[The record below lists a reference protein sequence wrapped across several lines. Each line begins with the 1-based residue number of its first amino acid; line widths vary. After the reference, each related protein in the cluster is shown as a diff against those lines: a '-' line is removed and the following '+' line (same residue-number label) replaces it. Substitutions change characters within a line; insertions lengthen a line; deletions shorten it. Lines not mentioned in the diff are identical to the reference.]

1 MEKSIHGAVRVR
13 FAPSPTGEL
22 HLGGAR
28 TALYNWLFAR
38 KNNGTFILRIE
49 DTDELRSTIE
59 SVNNII
65 EGLKWLKIDWDEGP
79 DIVQDDK
86 NGTPRFVEKGPFG
99 PYFQMK
105 RLHLYR
111 KYAEELLNKGL
122 AYYCYCT
129 EEELEIMRQEMLRRK
144 LPPKYP
150 GICRNLT
157 EEERKRKENEGRKKV
172 LRFKTPLTNST
183 SFIDYIRGEINF
195 DNSLLDDFV
204 IMKSNNTPT
213 YNFAVVVDDHLM
225 NITHV
230 LRGDDHISNT
240 PRQILLYRAFGWEPP
255 QFAHFPMIHG
265 TDRAR
270 LSKRHGAVSVIEY
283 KKQGYSPIAMV
294 NYLSLLGWSTEDS
307 QQVFTSI
314 EELINKFSLE
324 RCGKSS
330 AIFDPNKLLWLN
342 SVHVRNMTEEEI
354 FESSYEFFTRE
365 NIHIDK
371 KSPQYEIAIKAISL
385 EKEKI
390 KLFSEVPHLVK
401 FFIVDDDKLEY
412 ESEAIEKLKKIEK
425 HMSILYELKIKLKQ
439 VEKFESTV
447 LEKVVRDYAGERK
460 YSTSD
465 VFHTLRIAVSGRTK
479 GPSLFAMLELLG
491 KERVLRR
498 IKNFLSLK
506 LTQHV

>member
-1 MEKSIHGAVRVR
+1 MERNTQTVRVR

-49 DTDELRSTIE
+49 DTDEMRSTIE
-59 SVNNII
+59 SVNSII

-79 DIVQDDK
+79 EIVYDK
-86 NGTPRFVEKGPFG
+86 NGTPQFTEKGSFG

-105 RLHLYR
+105 RLHLYK
-111 KYAEELLNKGL
+111 KYAEELLNRDL

-129 EEELEIMRQEMLRRK
+129 EEELEIMRQDMLRRK
-144 LPPKYP
+144 IPPKYP
-150 GICRNLT
+150 GVCRNLT
-157 EEERKRKENEGRKKV
+157 EEERKKKENEGRKKV
-172 LRFKTPLTNST
+172 LRFKTPPTGVT
-183 SFIDYIRGEINF
+183 SFIDCIRGEINF

-204 IMKSNNTPT
+204 IMKSNGIPT
-213 YNFAVVVDDHLM
+213 YNFAVVIDDHLM

-240 PRQILLYRAFGWEPP
+240 PKQILLYKAFGWEPP
-255 QFAHFPMIHG
+255 KFAHFPMIHG
-265 TDRAR
+265 ADRTR

-307 QQVFTSI
+307 QQVFSSI
-314 EELINKFSLE
+314 EELIDKFSLE

-342 SVHVRNMTEEEI
+342 SIHIRAMTEEEI
-354 FESSYEFFTRE
+354 FENSYEFFVKE
-365 NIHIDK
+365 NVYIERGT
-371 KSPQYEIAIKAISL
+371 PQYKLVIKAISL

-390 KLFSEVPHLVK
+390 KLFSEVPYLVR
-401 FFIVDDDKLEY
+401 FFIVDDDKVEY
-412 ESEAIEKLKKIEK
+412 EKEAIEKLKRLGKCRN
-425 HMSILYELKIKLKQ
+425 ILDELKIKLSG
-439 VEKFESTV
+439 VEKFGSAT
-447 LEKVVRDYAGERK
+447 LEKVVRSYAEEK
-460 YSTSD
+460 NYTTSE
-465 VFHTLRIAVSGRTK
+465 VFHSLRIAVSGRTK

-491 KERVLRR
+491 KERVIRR
-498 IKNFLSLK
+498 IENFLSLNY
-506 LTQHV
+506 V